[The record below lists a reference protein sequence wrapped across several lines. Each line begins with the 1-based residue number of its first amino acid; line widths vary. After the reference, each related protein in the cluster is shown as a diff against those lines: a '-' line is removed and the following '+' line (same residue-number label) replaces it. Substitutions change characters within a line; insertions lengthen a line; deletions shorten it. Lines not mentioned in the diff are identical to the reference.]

1 MKTYRRIALVATI
14 ATLLSPAAALAADGG
29 CPAGMQG
36 PTPFT
41 PITERSGLVNVH
53 VAAEMP
59 LSEEAINDPGWRFR
73 ARTVTISP
81 GATIPVHSHDQ
92 RPETV
97 TMKHGELMIYETDCT
112 VGYPMREGEIFQS
125 GHGKSHWAVNQTDD
139 YAVMYVV
146 DLVKTDS
153 FPGDDRKHDHDHADD
168 GRKHDHDDDDR
179 KHDHD
184 RADDDR
190 KHDQE

>member
-1 MKTYRRIALVATI
+1 MQNNRYPFLVA
-14 ATLLSPAAALAADGG
+14 ATFILMSPVAAVASNGG
-29 CPAGMQG
+29 CPSGKEG

-41 PITERSGLVNVH
+41 PITERSGLINVH

-81 GATIPVHSHDQ
+81 GATIPIHSHDQ

-97 TMKHGELMIYETDCT
+97 TMKHGALMIYETDCT
-112 VGYPMREGEIFQS
+112 VGYSMQEGEIYQS
-125 GHGKSHWAVNQTDD
+125 GHGKSHWAVNETDD

-153 FPGDDRKHDHDHADD
+153 FPNDDTSHEH
-168 GRKHDHDDDDR
+168 
-179 KHDHD
+179 
-184 RADDDR
+184 
-190 KHDQE
+190 E